1 MTGKERRNA
10 VFHTIKDSKGP
21 VSGKK
26 LAEKFGV
33 SRQVIVQDM
42 ALIRAKGYEIIS
54 TNRGYLLN
62 APQSVSRVFQ
72 VCHTDEELREELYAI
87 VDLGGRVKNVM
98 VEHQVYG
105 HLEAE
110 LNVTSRRTAEKFLE
124 DIQKGKSSPL
134 KNLTSDYHWHIVEA
148 DSEET
153 LEEIEKMLKEKG
165 FLVEEP

>member
-1 MTGKERRNA
+1 M
-10 VFHTIKDSKGP
+10 
-21 VSGKK
+21 
-26 LAEKFGV
+26 
-33 SRQVIVQDM
+33 
-42 ALIRAKGYEIIS
+42 
-54 TNRGYLLN
+54 
-62 APQSVSRVFQ
+62 
-72 VCHTDEELREELYAI
+72 
-87 VDLGGRVKNVM
+87 KNVM

-153 LEEIEKMLKEKG
+153 LDEIEKMLKEKG

>member
-21 VSGKK
+21 VSGKE

-72 VCHTDEELREELYAI
+72 VCHTDEELREELYVI

-110 LNVTSRRTAEKFLE
+110 LNVTSRRTAEISKRENPALSRTLLL
-124 DIQKGKSSPL
+124 IITGMSWKLTAKRRWKRL
-134 KNLTSDYHWHIVEA
+134 K
-148 DSEET
+148 
-153 LEEIEKMLKEKG
+153 KC
-165 FLVEEP
+165 